1 VLELAGVCKRFGG
14 LEALR
19 GVSLSVRDGGIY
31 GLIGPNGAGK
41 TTLFNVVTGVAPA
54 TTGTVRF
61 AGEAI
66 TGLPP
71 HRIARLG
78 IARTY
83 QLVRPF
89 FELTAL
95 ENVQVGIT
103 YGRRPGT
110 PASGGADEAA
120 SYLEMVGLADKAWH
134 TAEELNLGERKR
146 LEIARALGARPRLLL
161 FDEVLAGL
169 NPTEVGTALALLRR
183 IERSGIA
190 ILMIEHNMQAIMS
203 ACAHVFVLHHGEL
216 IAEGSPG
223 QVSSDP
229 GVVTAYLGTAEHR
242 VERRRRA
249 RPRHA

>member
-1 VLELAGVCKRFGG
+1 VLELAGVSKRFGG

-19 GVSLSVRDGGIY
+19 GVSLSLRDGGIH

-54 TTGTVRF
+54 TAGTVHF

-66 TGLPP
+66 TGLAP

-95 ENVQVGIT
+95 ENVQVGIN

-110 PASGGADEAA
+110 PPSGAREAA
-120 SYLEMVGLADKAWH
+120 SYLEMVGLADKARH

-146 LEIARALGARPRLLL
+146 LEIARALGAQPRLLL

-169 NPTEVGTALALLRR
+169 NPTEVGAALELLRR
-183 IERSGIA
+183 IERTGIA

-216 IAEGSPG
+216 ISEGSPG
-223 QVSSDP
+223 QVSRDP
-229 GVVTAYLGTAEHR
+229 GVVTAYLGGSEHR
-242 VERRRRA
+242 VERRRERPVRA
-249 RPRHA
+249 